1 MKINHIIGEHGAQPR
16 LCTNG
21 NCPAALVAA
30 DGNVYVQ
37 GYELTAAEKSALTP
51 PAGEGFVRIPLA
63 VLRRI
68 AAHVTAV

>member
-1 MKINHIIGEHGAQPR
+1 MKITHIIGEAGAQPR

-37 GYELTAAEKSALTP
+37 GYQLTEAERAALTP

-63 VLRRI
+63 VLKRI
-68 AAHVTAV
+68 AAHVTTV